1 MQRFGLIGLGFSVLA
16 RKSWAPN
23 RSRQADNQTARV
35 FARYWS
41 KKARAIRDAGRW
53 LAGDTI
59 ATGPLIV
66 I

>member
-1 MQRFGLIGLGFSVLA
+1 ME
-16 RKSWAPN
+16 
-23 RSRQADNQTARV
+23 RSTQNLQLSTTTPADYPI
-35 FARYWS
+35 YWS